1 MALKLNKF
9 RAKLNSK
16 GTLSYNKKE
25 LAGCFDEICTD
36 KNTQGKPDEQEIDLI
51 VLSAR
56 HVNRKQNKSQ
66 SKTKIAAN
74 KISQV
79 EFLSKKLN
87 LDENSTF
94 LLLSSFGSLKS
105 ITKK

>member
-1 MALKLNKF
+1 MAQKLNKF

-16 GTLSYNKKE
+16 GTLSYNEKE
-25 LAGCFDEICTD
+25 LAGCFDEIQID
-36 KNTQGKPDEQEIDLI
+36 KNVNETDIDLI
-51 VLSAR
+51 VLS
-56 HVNRKQNKSQ
+56 VTPKNKSQ
-66 SKTKIAAN
+66 SKTIIAAN

-94 LLLSSFGSLKS
+94 LLINSFGSLKT
-105 ITKK
+105 IIKK